1 VFKNIFYETK
11 KNKIHLWHQ
20 IKGKNFYDEIDWV
33 PYVYIDDEEGEIKSI
48 DGKQVSKK
56 TFKTYNEYYVYTK
69 ENPNIK
75 ENILKPEI
83 QFLAE
88 RYHQIA
94 DDEIENPNL
103 KVYSIDIEVHSS
115 LEEGF
120 PKAEEAKAPVCLI
133 SIYDNTTNKTI
144 SFGLKEYTG
153 KYKNT
158 DWLTYIHCKNEETLL
173 QQFFGFMHRYPC
185 DVISG
190 WNCVPL
196 TNTIYKEN
204 EIVLLSDIQKGDV
217 LSNNNL
223 VDVVYPHSFKNINI
237 IKLANG
243 SVLKTSKD
251 HIIPIRIIDNNKYTK
266 LIKNDKCNNHITDLD
281 MKVNDIPFKEK
292 SCFVQIPFNLNK
304 NEDMNI
310 DNDLLYMA
318 GLIYTDGSMRDKK
331 QKNQGYRIYQSNIEL
346 LENIPYVTTSI
357 CGNRKK
363 GYSRHIKHSV
373 INDVYSFIYTDD
385 GNKSLNLNLLSKLS
399 KNQFYYFLS
408 GLLDGDG
415 CKSDVGMG
423 LCDFTSDGIDKL
435 YDLCLWN
442 GVFVTRSK
450 NRMRFIEYD
459 LTKLH
464 LKHPYRWKN
473 IQYSG
478 LTRCSSQMASK
489 IKFKKVGQ
497 NYYVKINEI
506 EETTDIVEMGDIKTS
521 SGYFLSNG
529 VKVHNCM
536 SFDLQYLI
544 NRSMRIFGEDSK
556 VHMKLSPM
564 GNVRDWVTKEG
575 DFNMDI
581 AGVTILDYLDIYKW
595 YSPTK
600 LERYTLEYVSN
611 HELGQGKV
619 DYSKVADD
627 LRELYDTDWNLY
639 VEYNIIDAY
648 RVHQIEEKCGY
659 IKLIQNLS
667 LLCKCPMKFYHT
679 QTALIEAIF
688 ITYYRRNGLCAPT
701 FYGGTQ
707 EGYPAAFV
715 KDPITGLHNWIIDL
729 DITSSYPSAII
740 TLNMSNETYYG
751 RILGFTEDQLMYHM
765 KNRNIPEFDMMK
777 DTGKVHFSDRKLN
790 IFNEAIKKRLL
801 CVAPCG
807 SVFSTTTPG
816 VISTV
821 EKLMFY
827 KRVEVKKKMKKMK
840 GKLSD
845 LKGKDLEKT
854 KERIARYHGLQNALK
869 IILNS
874 TYGILAV
881 PFSRYFNTNIAEA
894 IVSCGRHTI
903 RSGEKI
909 VNDILNNPPDDLL
922 EIIKEVTND

>member
-1 VFKNIFYETK
+1 MFKNLFYENK

-20 IKGKNFYDEIDWV
+20 TKGKNFYDEIDWV
-33 PYVYIDDEEGEIKSI
+33 PYVYVDDEEGEVKSI
-48 DGKQVSKK
+48 DGKNVSKK
-56 TFKTYNEYYVYTK
+56 TFKNYNEYYVYTK

-88 RYHQIA
+88 RYYQIA

-103 KVYSIDIEVHSS
+103 KIYSLDIEVNM
-115 LEEGF
+115 ENEF
-120 PKAEEAKAPVCLI
+120 PKADEAKAPVCLI
-133 SIYDNTTNKTI
+133 SIYDNITNRTT

-153 KYKNT
+153 KYKDT

-173 QQFFGFMHRYPC
+173 QQFFNFMHRYPC
-185 DVISG
+185 DVITG
-190 WNCVPL
+190 WNV
-196 TNTIYKEN
+196 
-204 EIVLLSDIQKGDV
+204 
-217 LSNNNL
+217 
-223 VDVVYPHSFKNINI
+223 
-237 IKLANG
+237 
-243 SVLKTSKD
+243 
-251 HIIPIRIIDNNKYTK
+251 
-266 LIKNDKCNNHITDLD
+266 
-281 MKVNDIPFKEK
+281 
-292 SCFVQIPFNLNK
+292 
-304 NEDMNI
+304 
-310 DNDLLYMA
+310 
-318 GLIYTDGSMRDKK
+318 
-331 QKNQGYRIYQSNIEL
+331 
-346 LENIPYVTTSI
+346 
-357 CGNRKK
+357 
-363 GYSRHIKHSV
+363 
-373 INDVYSFIYTDD
+373 
-385 GNKSLNLNLLSKLS
+385 
-399 KNQFYYFLS
+399 
-408 GLLDGDG
+408 
-415 CKSDVGMG
+415 
-423 LCDFTSDGIDKL
+423 
-435 YDLCLWN
+435 
-442 GVFVTRSK
+442 
-450 NRMRFIEYD
+450 
-459 LTKLH
+459 
-464 LKHPYRWKN
+464 
-473 IQYSG
+473 
-478 LTRCSSQMASK
+478 
-489 IKFKKVGQ
+489 
-497 NYYVKINEI
+497 
-506 EETTDIVEMGDIKTS
+506 
-521 SGYFLSNG
+521 
-529 VKVHNCM
+529 M

-544 NRSMRIFGEDSK
+544 NRSIRIFGEDSK
-556 VHMKLSPM
+556 VHMKLSPI

-575 DFNMDI
+575 EFNMDI
-581 AGVTILDYLDIYKW
+581 AGVTVLDYLDIYKW

-648 RVHQIEEKCGY
+648 RVYQIEEKCGY

-715 KDPITGLHNWIIDL
+715 KEPITGLHNWVIDL

-751 RILGFTEDQLMYHM
+751 RIIGFTEDQLMYHM

-777 DTGKVHFSDRKLN
+777 DTGKVHFSGRKLD

-807 SVFSTTTPG
+807 SVFSTSTPG

-840 GKLSD
+840 GKLSE

-909 VNDILNNPPDDLL
+909 VNEILNNPPDDLL